1 MGVFLVLIDALLFFF
16 FTIVAIC
23 APLIDSQACL
33 PAHLYPKV
41 LVNLTS
47 WYSSEFGDYLMVEKP
62 NFFVG
67 LVWLELLFAWP
78 LSLLNLYAILGG
90 RSWFRTTCLVY
101 GVSTLTSMVLFSI
114 YIFFPFLLFSF
125 LNLFCAAVFRCMG
138 KWGKV
143 FCLLYHRSDPPKCLF
158 GPGQGIWVPKVAILS
173 EMLGSHRASDKLLMM
188 HYPFLGFA
196 VLAILRGL
204 LPYSGK
210 TTAAGRRS
218 GLTKKKRV

>member
-1 MGVFLVLIDALLFFF
+1 MGVFVKLIDALLFFF
-16 FTIVAIC
+16 FTIIAIC

-41 LVNLTS
+41 IVDLTTR
-47 WYSSEFGDYLMVEKP
+47 YSREFGDYLMVEKP

-101 GVSTLTSMVLFSI
+101 GVSTLTSMV
-114 YIFFPFLLFSF
+114 
-125 LNLFCAAVFRCMG
+125 
-138 KWGKV
+138 
-143 FCLLYHRSDPPKCLF
+143 
-158 GPGQGIWVPKVAILS
+158 AILS
-173 EMLGSHRASDKLLMM
+173 EMLGSQRASDKLLMM

-204 LPYSGK
+204 LPYPGK
-210 TTAAGRRS
+210 TTAAGRP

>member
-1 MGVFLVLIDALLFFF
+1 MGVFLNLIDALLFFF
-16 FTIVAIC
+16 FTIIAIC

-41 LVNLTS
+41 IVDLTT
-47 WYSSEFGDYLMVEKP
+47 WYSHEFGDYLMVEKP

-78 LSLLNLYAILGG
+78 LSLLNLYAILRG

-101 GVSTLTSMVLFSI
+101 GVSTFTSM
-114 YIFFPFLLFSF
+114 
-125 LNLFCAAVFRCMG
+125 
-138 KWGKV
+138 
-143 FCLLYHRSDPPKCLF
+143 
-158 GPGQGIWVPKVAILS
+158 VAILS
-173 EMLGSHRASDKLLMM
+173 EMLGSQRASDKLLMM

-210 TTAAGRRS
+210 TTAAGTRP